1 MARRLRIRHK
11 LALGMML
18 VAGIMLLLVV
28 GTLQGLYSYRTTI
41 RTIEGRLREREV
53 AQQTQIQI
61 QELLELTQ
69 NDPGPVP
76 NIPLLSQQV
85 HKIKQFLIIYE
96 YLINDTLIHLRH
108 PQSGYDERA
117 LVAQLRTR
125 LDDYLNLIQRPP
137 RNEMTVTPGSL
148 TSWQQGKDML
158 DIRKQ
163 LELASQ
169 ELQSIIDTDLNRRIG
184 LGKTDF
190 RNTLIMV
197 ISTCI
202 LGALFLLVLTR
213 LAYRWIVYPVRDLKR
228 KVVRVAQGQFE
239 GHVDVQSGDEMQD
252 LAEAFNHMSDRLNE
266 MYRDLAKQVNDRSK
280 QLIRSERLAG
290 VGFLAAGVAHEI
302 NNPLA
307 SISFCSEALERRL
320 SELLDRHPEHPDV
333 PVIYNYLQ
341 MIQQEAFRCKDI
353 TQKLLEFSRI
363 GDRPRQMTD
372 VAEMVQS
379 VINTV
384 QHLHLH
390 KNKQIH
396 FQDHDRPHLMLN
408 APEMKSVILNLVVN
422 ALESMEEGGVLQI
435 DLYMKDQ
442 QVILRFADTGCGMT
456 QEVLDN
462 IFEPFFTRSRTGK
475 GVGLGLSI
483 SHRIVSQHGGEIE
496 AESEGQGKGSVFTV
510 TLPLVAPPI
519 QSMDTPAPQPM
530 RLAA

>member
-1 MARRLRIRHK
+1 MVRRLRIRHK
-11 LALGMML
+11 LALGMLL
-18 VAGIMLLLVV
+18 VVGIMLLLVG
-28 GTLQGLYSYRTTI
+28 GTLQGLFSYRTTI
-41 RTIEGRLREREV
+41 HTIEGRLREREV

-61 QELLELTQ
+61 QELLELMQ

-76 NIPLLSQQV
+76 NVPVLSQQIN
-85 HKIKQFLIIYE
+85 KIKQFLVVYE
-96 YLINDTLIHLRH
+96 YLINDTLANQSNPRH
-108 PQSGYDERA
+108 GYDERA
-117 LVAQLRTR
+117 LVAQIRAL
-125 LDDYLNLIQRPP
+125 LDDIQALIQKPP
-137 RNEMTVTPGSL
+137 RNEMAVTPGVL
-148 TSWQQGKDML
+148 TTWQQGKAVL
-158 DIRKQ
+158 DTRKK
-163 LELASQ
+163 LELATQ

-184 LGKTDF
+184 LGKTDY
-190 RNTLIMV
+190 RKTLFLV
-197 ISTCI
+197 IGVCV
-202 LGALFLLVLTR
+202 LGGLFLLALTR

-239 GHVDVQSGDEMQD
+239 GHVEVQSGDEMQD
-252 LAEAFNHMSDRLNE
+252 LADAFNHMSDRLNE

-307 SISFCSEALERRL
+307 SISFCSEAMERRL
-320 SELLDRHPEHPDV
+320 SELLEQHPNHPDV
-333 PVIYNYLQ
+333 PVIQNYLQ

-353 TQKLLEFSRI
+353 TQKLLEFSRV

-372 VAEMVQS
+372 VAELIQS

-384 QHLHLH
+384 QHLQVH

-396 FQDHDRPHLMLN
+396 FIDHERPHLMLN

-422 ALESMEEGGVLQI
+422 ALESMDEGGVLQI
-435 DLYMKDQ
+435 DLSTKDQ
-442 QVILRFADTGCGMT
+442 QIIIRFADTGCGMS

-483 SHRIVSQHGGEIE
+483 SHRIVTQHGGEIE
-496 AESEGQGKGSVFTV
+496 AESAGQGQGSVFTI
-510 TLPLVAPPI
+510 TLPLVAP
-519 QSMDTPAPQPM
+519 QVQTMDTPAPQPL